1 MPTPANFEL
10 PVINPKPRKP
20 GTFGRGNPP
29 PSNGRRPGQ
38 VNKITADLKQGIL
51 RGAAN
56 CGYDG
61 AGLGGVDG
69 FLLMCAQRHPKHY
82 LALLGKMLP
91 LNLNANVAS
100 ASINEVRIIS
110 VPTDCYLSRADIE
123 KLQSQPELLERT
135 APPGSVTPPPEPAPF
150 EEPARFEEPIAQEI
164 EMQPPEDDYDNM
176 PIEELM
182 RRAGATRVG

>member
-1 MPTPANFEL
+1 M
-10 PVINPKPRKP
+10 
-20 GTFGRGNPP
+20 
-29 PSNGRRPGQ
+29 
-38 VNKITADLKQGIL
+38 L

-110 VPTDCYLSRADIE
+110 VPTDHLLSRADIE
-123 KLQSQPELLERT
+123 RLQSGEALPIEQFKPI
-135 APPGSVTPPPEPAPF
+135 A
-150 EEPARFEEPIAQEI
+150 PARFEEPAASA
-164 EMQPPEDDYDNM
+164 DDLNSM

-182 RRAGATRVG
+182 RRAGVTNVDQG